1 MDVPSGIN
9 VSDNQGLDVDQQ
21 LVVNNDKDLR
31 KLKKYEKSSKPK
43 TKPPPTSRSSKS
55 RIFKE
60 VKERVSNAVNI
71 ATSGNCS
78 VYFFL
83 RMLFCLKYF
92 IYSLYL
98 HRHIHSLTLRLHSQL
113 KILSEGAFQGNFIL
127 YSHFP
132 NSKRHFNFAKSYGV
146 FGKQFH
152 TANKA
157 HSINFST
164 FVTAAWKESKYFW
177 LLFSKQSI
185 WFLYET

>member
-60 VKERVSNAVNI
+60 VKER
-71 ATSGNCS
+71 
-78 VYFFL
+78 
-83 RMLFCLKYF
+83 
-92 IYSLYL
+92 
-98 HRHIHSLTLRLHSQL
+98 L

-164 FVTAAWKESKYFW
+164 FVTAAWKESPSAKT
-177 LLFSKQSI
+177 L
-185 WFLYET
+185 ETASPDLGTNLEISESNGDKENTPATTENDGTEDGFNQLNV